1 MSSNKVFLD
10 IAIGNREAHAAQQAS
25 YDRASEWIKI
35 HGSTYG
41 FSLLEALSD
50 EERDTGPI
58 LLTPPNPLRGGR
70 LIIDL
75 HQTDCPK
82 TCNNFRAL
90 CVGGKVG
97 RSSKKPLH
105 YLHTRLHRVVPG
117 FVAQGGDV
125 TRGDGSGG
133 DSIYPGGKFN
143 DEKPGLAPRF
153 DGRGVVAMANSG
165 KNSNTSQFFVT
176 LTDDVGKLEKLNGK
190 YVVFGR
196 VVEGLEVLDEI
207 DKVEVKGETP
217 LVDVVVVGCGEV
229 KRPKINR
236 IIFFNRFPNPELVHA
251 KYPNTAPTREP
262 TPPTAIPHLSF
273 KPINQTPQPRG
284 SQSMKQTTTL
294 SISITLFQFNPS
306 RQLPPI
312 PPYPKHLLQ

>member
-10 IAIGNREAHAAQQAS
+10 IAIGNREVHAAQQAS

-50 EERDTGPI
+50 EERDTVK
-58 LLTPPNPLRGGR
+58 
-70 LIIDL
+70 DL
-75 HQTDCPK
+75 
-82 TCNNFRAL
+82 
-90 CVGGKVG
+90 
-97 RSSKKPLH
+97 SSKKPLH

-229 KRPKINR
+229 
-236 IIFFNRFPNPELVHA
+236 
-251 KYPNTAPTREP
+251 
-262 TPPTAIPHLSF
+262 
-273 KPINQTPQPRG
+273 
-284 SQSMKQTTTL
+284 
-294 SISITLFQFNPS
+294 
-306 RQLPPI
+306 
-312 PPYPKHLLQ
+312 